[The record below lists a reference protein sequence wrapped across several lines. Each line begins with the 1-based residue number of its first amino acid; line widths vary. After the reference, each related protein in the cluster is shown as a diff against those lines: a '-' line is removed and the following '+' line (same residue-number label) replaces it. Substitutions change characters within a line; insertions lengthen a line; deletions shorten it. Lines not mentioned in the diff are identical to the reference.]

1 MLVVMLIAGIGL
13 LLAGLL
19 TVGFGIQLDLSLGNT
34 LIFTGAIVAC
44 SGIVLLGLWTVV
56 RELRGIARL
65 LGPARSESRAG
76 TALQMPGDRAP
87 EDGGFPFSLD
97 QPGSESAGHA
107 EPGAPPPWHEE
118 VASRDRGRNDAPAA
132 EAPEAPPAV
141 KP

>member
-1 MLVVMLIAGIGL
+1 MTVSWQRRLRACRGQPGGEEMLVVMLIAGIGL

-44 SGIVLLGLWTVV
+44 SGIVLRGLWTVV

-76 TALQMPGDRAP
+76 TALQAPGDRAP
-87 EDGGFPFSLD
+87 EDGGFPF
-97 QPGSESAGHA
+97 
-107 EPGAPPPWHEE
+107 
-118 VASRDRGRNDAPAA
+118 
-132 EAPEAPPAV
+132 
-141 KP
+141 